1 MEPALRTAGR
11 LLLTAWILATL
22 SGCGGDPVVGVWPG
36 AIADEPANMTKVSRA
51 SVSMKLAPG
60 WVMPEQE
67 RTIMDLAEMEMKFEN
82 TELNAWGRANCYGFG
97 LSTGAVQEI
106 ERSPYV
112 NWGASLV
119 YGPYDLGEG
128 GGGRIIESWS
138 TRPPSSGGD
147 NAIVFLGY
155 GLRSGVCQY
164 AISVSV
170 RASSV
175 DVVERAEADFVAM
188 FMTLK

>member
-1 MEPALRTAGR
+1 MPHVLRKAAS
-11 LLLTAWILATL
+11 LLLGLAMIGL
-22 SGCGGDPVVGVWPG
+22 AGCSAGDPVVGVWPG
-36 AIADEPANMTKVSRA
+36 AIADEPANMTEVSRA

-60 WVMPEQE
+60 WVMPEQKK
-67 RTIMDLAEMEMKFEN
+67 TLMDLAEMEMRFHNE
-82 TELNAWGRANCYGFG
+82 ELNASGNAHCYGFG
-97 LSTGAVQEI
+97 YSDGAVQKI
-106 ERSPYV
+106 IRSPYE
-112 NWGASLV
+112 NWGATLV
-119 YGPYDLGEG
+119 YGPYDLGKG

-138 TRPPSSGGD
+138 TLPSSGGD

-164 AISVSV
+164 ALSVRV

-175 DVVERAEADFVAM
+175 EAVERAEADFVAM